1 MEAFSLHPGVIQ
13 TPLGRHV
20 GTQAGTWTGWLFG
33 WLGAYWIK
41 STQQARR
48 PALQACSGGV
58 CRCDRACHSLS
69 AKLCGRIRACG
80 SKPRATNAG
89 KKTDLCML
97 NACADA
103 TLAGRICKT
112 LKGRDMTSKCTPLQG
127 AATSIAA
134 AVSPD
139 LEGASGA
146 YLSDCQVLDP
156 SAQAQDEELA
166 KRLWTL
172 TEEQIAE
179 ADARRGKG
187 KGVVTS

>member
-1 MEAFSLHPGVIQ
+1 
-13 TPLGRHV
+13 
-20 GTQAGTWTGWLFG
+20 
-33 WLGAYWIK
+33 
-41 STQQARR
+41 
-48 PALQACSGGV
+48 
-58 CRCDRACHSLS
+58 
-69 AKLCGRIRACG
+69 
-80 SKPRATNAG
+80 
-89 KKTDLCML
+89 ML
-97 NACADA
+97 NACPDA
-103 TLAGRICKT
+103 TLAGRMRKT

-127 AATSIAA
+127 AATSITA

-156 SAQAQDEELA
+156 SPQAQDEELA

-187 KGVVTS
+187 KGVATG